1 MEAVKQTKVDMM
13 VTLGIYV
20 SPEGDYT
27 AYDRQ
32 KAAITDVLK
41 TYGTDHIAGITGE
54 SACDVSIRGLGL
66 TILACSWQ

>member
-1 MEAVKQTKVDMM
+1 MEAVTQTKVDMQ

-20 SPEGDYT
+20 SPDGDYT

-32 KAAITDVLK
+32 RVAIEDVLK

-54 SACDVSIRGLGL
+54 RFVIFL
-66 TILACSWQ
+66 

>member
-1 MEAVKQTKVDMM
+1 MLEAINQTKVDMM

-32 KAAITDVLK
+32 KVAITDVLNK
-41 TYGTDHIAGITGE
+41 YGTNHIAGITGE
-54 SACDVSIRGLGL
+54 STYSASIKEP
-66 TILACSWQ
+66 SD

>member
-1 MEAVKQTKVDMM
+1 MYGSDCDLSHLVMEAINQTKVNMQ

-32 KAAITDVLK
+32 KVAITDVLK
-41 TYGTDHIAGITGE
+41 KYGADNIAGITGE
-54 SACDVSIRGLGL
+54 SSLKYR
-66 TILACSWQ
+66 

>member
-1 MEAVKQTKVDMM
+1 MQ

-32 KAAITDVLK
+32 KVAIEDVLTK
-41 TYGTDHIAGITGE
+41 YGTDHIAGITGE
-54 SACDVSIRGLGL
+54 LISDA
-66 TILACSWQ
+66 TIGEPLD

>member
-1 MEAVKQTKVDMM
+1 MM

-32 KAAITDVLK
+32 KAAIEDVLNK
-41 TYGTDHIAGITGE
+41 YGTDHIAGITGE
-54 SACDVSIRGLGL
+54 LTCDVSTNEPSG
-66 TILACSWQ
+66 